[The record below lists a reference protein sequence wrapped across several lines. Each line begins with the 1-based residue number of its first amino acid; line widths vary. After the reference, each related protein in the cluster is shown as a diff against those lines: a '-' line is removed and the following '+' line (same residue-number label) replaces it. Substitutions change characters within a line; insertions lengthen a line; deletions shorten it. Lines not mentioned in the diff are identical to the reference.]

1 MNKPALATVIATASL
16 TLAFAAP
23 ADKSTGS
30 ATQGYL
36 KNIARQH
43 YTSTLSL
50 YDAKGQ
56 RYVATEAAAAWLDD
70 DVAIALLDD
79 RVVGCVTFVGP
90 ASHHFEFDDH
100 EAASFRFFGVDPA
113 VQGAGVGEA
122 MVDWCVTRAR
132 QQGWARL
139 RIHTLDSM
147 PAAQRLYRRKG
158 FVHDPAN
165 DQDWD
170 GIVGIAYVMHL

>member
-1 MNKPALATVIATASL
+1 MTLGSTVVVRLVEPGDDLVAAGDIIRRAYFAL
-16 TLAFAAP
+16 P
-23 ADKSTGS
+23 
-30 ATQGYL
+30 GYP
-36 KNIARQH
+36 RDPE
-43 YTSTLSL
+43 
-50 YDAKGQ
+50 YDVEIGA
-56 RYVATEAAAAWLDD
+56 VAERLDD

-90 ASHHFEFDDH
+90 ASPHFEFDDH